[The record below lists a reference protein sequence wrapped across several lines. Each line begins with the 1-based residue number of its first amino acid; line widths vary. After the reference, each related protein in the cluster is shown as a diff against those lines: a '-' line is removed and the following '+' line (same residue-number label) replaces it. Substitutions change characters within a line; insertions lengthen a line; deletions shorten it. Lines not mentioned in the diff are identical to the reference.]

1 MWMRWILTV
10 VKKDWTEQGKM
21 FLWFFAG
28 FFVIQF
34 IPPSKLDDQAKL
46 GVTAVALMLA
56 SYIFPFSVLT
66 MERRQRTLPM
76 ILGLPVPPAAIIIG
90 KFVSVYSMLLLSFVV
105 PWVMCLQDIHLLY
118 LLTVA
123 SMTFATA
130 AMLFSVF
137 LEFGQASA
145 IPMLLLLI
153 ILKIPGLEHAFR
165 MHQYQAAAI
174 AAGLIPLMVT
184 VSLWEF
190 ERSARGRLG

>member
-76 ILGLPVPPAAIIIG
+76 ILGLPVPPVAIIIG

-123 SMTFATA
+123 SMTFATV
-130 AMLFSVF
+130 AMVFSVF
-137 LEFGQASA
+137 MEFGQASA

-153 ILKIPGLEHAFR
+153 ILKIPGLDHTFTLHR
-165 MHQYQAAAI
+165 YQI
-174 AAGLIPLMVT
+174 AAVAAGSIPLMVA

-190 ERSARGRLG
+190 KRSARARLE

>member
-10 VKKDWTEQGKM
+10 VRKDWTEQGKM

-46 GVTAVALMLA
+46 GVTTVALMLA

-66 MERRQRTLPM
+66 MERRQRMLPM
-76 ILGLPVPPAAIIIG
+76 ILGLPVPPVAIIIG

-105 PWVMCLQDIHLLY
+105 PWVMCSQDTRLLY

-137 LEFGQASA
+137 LEFGQASG

-153 ILKIPGLEHAFR
+153 ILKIPALNQTFR
-165 MHQYQAAAI
+165 VHRYEI
-174 AAGLIPLMVT
+174 AAVAAGSIPLMVA

-190 ERSARGRLG
+190 KRSARARLG

>member
-1 MWMRWILTV
+1 MWMRWVLTV

-76 ILGLPVPPAAIIIG
+76 ILGLPVPPVAIIIG
-90 KFVSVYSMLLLSFVV
+90 KFVSVYSMLLLSFVM

-137 LEFGQASA
+137 LEFGQASG

-153 ILKIPGLEHAFR
+153 ILKVPGLDHAFR
-165 MHQYQAAAI
+165 VYRYQAAAI
-174 AAGLIPLMVT
+174 AAGLIPLMVV

-190 ERSARGRLG
+190 KRSARARVR

>member
-10 VKKDWTEQGKM
+10 VKKDWTEQAKM

-34 IPPSKLDDQAKL
+34 IPASKLDDQAKL
-46 GVTAVALMLA
+46 GVTLVALMFA

-66 MERRQRTLPM
+66 MERRQRMLPM
-76 ILGLPVPPAAIIIG
+76 ILGLPVPPVAIIIG

-130 AMLFSVF
+130 ALLFSVF
-137 LEFGQASA
+137 MEFGQASA

-165 MHQYQAAAI
+165 MHRYQAAAI

-190 ERSARGRLG
+190 KRSARARLG

>member
-28 FFVIQF
+28 FFIIQF
-34 IPPSKLDDQAKL
+34 IPASKFDDQAKL
-46 GVTAVALMLA
+46 GVTSVALMLA

-76 ILGLPVPPAAIIIG
+76 ILGLPVPPVAVLIG

-105 PWVMCLQDIHLLY
+105 PWLMCLQDIHLLY

-123 SMTFATA
+123 AMTFATA

-165 MHQYQAAAI
+165 AYRNQAAEI
-174 AAGLIPLMVT
+174 AAGLIPLMVV

-190 ERSARGRLG
+190 KRSARARLG